1 MSCPVCLQQ
10 SHNPRRL
17 HPCGHELCSECYESW
32 SKACHGAPTC
42 PVCRADIDD
51 APDAAEAQHIQTTLS
66 QKLPQL
72 EEWCAQDN
80 GPERKEHQ
88 VEGVS
93 WCLKREVAS
102 VDSLASVRG
111 GLICDEMGLGKTIM
125 IIGLILSNFLKRT
138 LIILPPILIPQWVE
152 AFEKFCGHTPLV
164 YHGARRHLIEQS
176 TLENAPIIITS
187 YHTLAVRTKPS
198 HKDEDEDGEK
208 ESNFSPL
215 HSLQWDRVVM
225 DEAHHIR
232 NQNTLFTGVQA
243 LHTNLIW
250 MVTGTPVH
258 NKESDLNAYWLLLN
272 VPTDVVKLLY
282 TSARGVLRRLIRQR
296 VLHRTKDEVGIQL
309 PSLTEEVIDVPWGD
323 EFEKDFSE
331 QLHSQIPF
339 SNIER
344 NRITG
349 AASFLTG
356 NTLPALVRCRQA
368 CIRSQLMDH
377 HIQLYREITGD
388 HEVPNAPAVASKLLA
403 VVQTISKRRKHGR
416 KLVFCHYHGEIDL
429 LSTLLRSRGFSVC
442 SIDGR
447 VQTHVRMQYINDI
460 RPDVLL
466 TQINSGSEGLN
477 LQAYPDIY
485 IVSPHWNPAI
495 DDQAIARAHRI
506 GQTIPVHVYR
516 FLMLPHS
523 SHSISLDAHAALIQ
537 QRKRLLRPF

>member
-10 SHNPRRL
+10 LTNTRRL
-17 HPCGHELCSECYESW
+17 HPCGHALCSECYHSW
-32 SKACHGAPTC
+32 SQACHGAPTC

-51 APDAAEAQHIQTTLS
+51 APDAAEARRIQTTLS
-66 QKLPQL
+66 KQLPQF
-72 EEWCAQDN
+72 EDWCAQDY

-88 VEGVS
+88 VEGVT
-93 WCLKREVAS
+93 WCLKQEAAS
-102 VDSLASVRG
+102 PDSLAPTRG

-125 IIGLILSNFLKRT
+125 IIGLIMSNFLKRT
-138 LIILPPILIPQWVE
+138 LIVLPPVLIPQWVD

-164 YHGARRHLIEQS
+164 YHGARRHLIELS
-176 TLENAPIIITS
+176 TLEDAPIVLTS
-187 YHTLAVRTKPS
+187 YHTLAIRTKS
-198 HKDEDEDGEK
+198 SEKEDGEK
-208 ESNFSPL
+208 DVTLSPL

-225 DEAHHIR
+225 DEAHHVR

-243 LHTNLIW
+243 LHTNIIW

-258 NKESDLNAYWLLLN
+258 NKESDLSAYWLLLN
-272 VPTDVVKLLY
+272 VPTNVVKLLY
-282 TSARGVLRRLIRQR
+282 TSARGVLRRLIRHR
-296 VLHRTKDEVGIQL
+296 ILRRTKDDVGIQL
-309 PSLTEEVIDVPWGD
+309 PSLTEEVVHVPWSD

-331 QLHSQIPF
+331 QLHSQIAF
-339 SNIER
+339 SHIER

-368 CIRSQLMDH
+368 CIRSQLMDP
-377 HIQLYREITGD
+377 HIQFYREMAGD
-388 HEVPNAPAVASKLLA
+388 HEVPNAPAVTSKLLA
-403 VVQTISKRRKHGR
+403 VVRKICKRRYLGR

-429 LSTLLRSRGFSVC
+429 LTTLLRCRGFSVA

-447 VQTHVRMQYINDI
+447 VHTSIRMLYINDI

-485 IVSPHWNPAI
+485 VVSPHWNPAI

-506 GQTIPVHVYR
+506 GQTSPVHVHR

-523 SHSISLDAHAALIQ
+523 SHSYSLDTHAARIQ
-537 QRKRLLRPF
+537 LLKRPLRPF

>member
-10 SHNPRRL
+10 PHQPRRL
-17 HPCGHELCSECYESW
+17 QPCGHELCSECYQSW

-51 APDAAEAQHIQTTLS
+51 APDAADALRIQTALS
-66 QKLPQL
+66 NTIPKF
-72 EEWCAQDN
+72 EDWCSQEH
-80 GPERKEHQ
+80 GPERKQHQ
-88 VEGVS
+88 VDGVT

-102 VDSLASVRG
+102 QDPIAPTRG
-111 GLICDEMGLGKTIM
+111 GLICDEMGLGKTII
-125 IIGLILSNFLKRT
+125 IIGLIMSNFLKRT
-138 LIILPPILIPQWVE
+138 LIVLPPVLIPQWVE
-152 AFEKFCGHTPLV
+152 AFQKFCGHTPLV
-164 YHGARRHLIEQS
+164 YHGARRHLLPKD
-176 TLENAPIIITS
+176 TLQNAPIVLTS
-187 YHTLAVRTKPS
+187 YHTLAIRTKS
-198 HKDEDEDGEK
+198 SETQDGEK
-208 ESNFSPL
+208 EVTLSPL

-225 DEAHHIR
+225 DEAHHVR
-232 NQNTLFTGVQA
+232 NQNTLYAGVKA
-243 LHTNLIW
+243 IHTNIIW

-272 VPTDVVKLLY
+272 TSTDLLKTIY
-282 TSARGVLRRLIRQR
+282 TSTRNILRRLIRHR
-296 VLHRTKDEVGIQL
+296 VLRRTKDQVGIQL
-309 PSLTEEVIDVPWGD
+309 PSLTEEVVHVPWSD
-323 EFEKDFSE
+323 EFERDFSE
-331 QLHSQIPF
+331 QLHSQIAF
-339 SNIER
+339 SHIER

-368 CIRSQLMDH
+368 CIRSQLMDS
-377 HIQLYREITGD
+377 HIQVYREITED
-388 HEVPNAPAVASKLLA
+388 HEVTNAPAVASKILA
-403 VVQTISKRRKHGR
+403 VVRKICKRRNEGR

-429 LSTLLRSRGFSVC
+429 LTTLLRSRGFSVC

-447 VQTHVRMQYINDI
+447 IHTSIRMQYINDI

-485 IVSPHWNPAI
+485 VVSPHWNPAI

-506 GQTIPVHVYR
+506 GQTSPVHVHR

-523 SHSISLDAHAALIQ
+523 SQSLSLDTYAAHIQ
-537 QRKRLLRPF
+537 LLKKRIRPF